1 MATVQPN
8 GQVIDLNC
16 VYYLGKQLRWNN
28 FVVFSTLTPL
38 YKSSDF
44 LELYPLTEPVYIW
57 SAHHRLVQ
65 VNQHAAIVH
74 LL

>member
-28 FVVFSTLTPL
+28 FVVFSTLTPM

-44 LELYPLTEPVYIW
+44 LELYPLTEPVFTFD
-57 SAHHRLVQ
+57 
-65 VNQHAAIVH
+65 
-74 LL
+74 LLTTGLFK